1 MRGFVAIFALIP
13 VLLLGYWATGEFW
26 GVLLGLLFFGLGY
39 RLFKSGGAK
48 TDHSRELILILM
60 ELAGKLARADGY
72 VSAEEISFTESA
84 IKELQESYDFSR
96 AEAIEHFN
104 FGKQPDYPI
113 NDRLEVLNLY
123 LDQETTLL
131 CLQLLVRL
139 ATVDNNLSSNEISF
153 IRYLGGHLRVSRTAL
168 DRYLEQ
174 IRAQQTQ
181 ESSYGDGSRSYSS
194 SEADREE
201 ATRFVHADQTL
212 EKAYSTLGV
221 TADSSDDE
229 IQRNYRKLRSLYHPD
244 KLQAKK
250 IPQALIE
257 EAERQIIEV
266 NKAWEEVKKARNL

>member
-1 MRGFVAIFALIP
+1 MQRFVMVFALIA
-13 VLLLGYWATGEFW
+13 VLLLGYWVADVW
-26 GVLLGLLFFGLGY
+26 GLMFALLFFGLGF
-39 RLFKSGGAK
+39 RLFTSSGTV

-72 VSAEEISFTESA
+72 VSVEEISFTESA

-104 FGKQPDYPI
+104 FGKQSDYPI
-113 NDRLEVLNLY
+113 NDRLEVLNQY

-139 ATVDNNLSSNEISF
+139 ATVDNHLSPNEISF
-153 IRYLGGHLRVSRTAL
+153 IRYLGGHLRVSRSAL

-181 ESSYGDGSRSYSS
+181 ESSYSGRSRSYSS
-194 SEADREE
+194 SRADQEE
-201 ATRFVHADQTL
+201 ATRFVHSVDSL

-221 TADSSDDE
+221 TAESSDDE
-229 IQRNYRKLRSLYHPD
+229 VQRNYRKLRSLYHPD

>member
-1 MRGFVAIFALIP
+1 MQNFVMVFALIAA
-13 VLLLGYWATGEFW
+13 LLLGYWVADVW
-26 GVLLGLLFFGLGY
+26 GLMFALLFFGLGF
-39 RLFKSGGAK
+39 RLFKSSGTV

-72 VSAEEISFTESA
+72 VSVEEISFTESA

-113 NDRLEVLNLY
+113 NDRLEVLNQY

-139 ATVDNNLSSNEISF
+139 ATVDNNLSPNEISF
-153 IRYLGGHLRVSRTAL
+153 IRYLGGHLRVSRSAL

-181 ESSYGDGSRSYSS
+181 KSRYGGGGSRSYSS
-194 SEADREE
+194 SGAEQEE
-201 ATRFVHADQTL
+201 ATRFAHADQSL

-221 TADSSDDE
+221 TAESSDDE
-229 IQRNYRKLRSLYHPD
+229 VQRNYRKLRSLYHPD

-266 NKAWEEVKKARNL
+266 NKAWEEVKKARAL

>member
-1 MRGFVAIFALIP
+1 MRGFIAIFALIP
-13 VLLLGYWATGEFW
+13 ILLLSHWATGEYW
-26 GVLLGLLFFGLGY
+26 GILLGLLFFWLGY
-39 RLFKSGGAK
+39 RLFKSGGTT

-72 VSAEEISFTESA
+72 VSVEEISFTESA
-84 IKELQESYDFSR
+84 IKELQSSYDFTR

-104 FGKQPDYPI
+104 FGKEPDYPI
-113 NDRLEVLNLY
+113 NERLEVLNQY

-139 ATVDNNLSSNEISF
+139 ATVDNNLSTNEIAF

-168 DRYLEQ
+168 ERYLEQ
-174 IRAQQTQ
+174 IRTQQTRESAFDDRTRSHSYSRSEQQ
-181 ESSYGDGSRSYSS
+181 ESN
-194 SEADREE
+194 
-201 ATRFVHADQTL
+201 RFVHTDRSLAR
-212 EKAYSTLGV
+212 AYNTLGV
-221 TADSSDDE
+221 TENSSDDE
-229 IQRNYRKLRSLYHPD
+229 VQRNYRKLRSLYHPD

>member
-1 MRGFVAIFALIP
+1 MQNFVMVFALIA
-13 VLLLGYWATGEFW
+13 VLLLGYWFADLW
-26 GVLLGLLFFGLGY
+26 GLMFGLLFFGLGF
-39 RLFKSGGAK
+39 RLFKSTGTV

-72 VSAEEISFTESA
+72 VSVEEISFTESA

-113 NDRLEVLNLY
+113 NDRLEVLNQY

-139 ATVDNNLSSNEISF
+139 ATVDNNLSSNEIAF

-181 ESSYGDGSRSYSS
+181 QSSYGGRSRSYSS
-194 SEADREE
+194 SRADQEE
-201 ATRFVHADQTL
+201 ATQFVHADQVL

-229 IQRNYRKLRSLYHPD
+229 VQRNYRKLRSLYHPD

-266 NKAWEEVKKARNL
+266 NKAWDEVKKARNL